1 MEAQL
6 KHLKLLSRKMLT
18 EQEWMEEWK
27 KTFPKS
33 LLQEK
38 DFDELLNS
46 PSLKDNK
53 NASIKF
59 IKDHSFGKMGLK
71 SSRIYYEVW
80 IEGKFS

>member
-1 MEAQL
+1 
-6 KHLKLLSRKMLT
+6 MLT
-18 EQEWMEEWK
+18 EQECMEEWK
-27 KTFPKS
+27 KVFPKS

-46 PSLKDNK
+46 PALKNNK

-59 IKDHSFGKMGLK
+59 IKDHSFGEMGLK
-71 SSRIYYEVW
+71 SARIYYEVW

>member
-1 MEAQL
+1 
-6 KHLKLLSRKMLT
+6 MLT

-59 IKDHSFGKMGLK
+59 IKERSFGEMGLK
-71 SSRIYYEVW
+71 SARIYYEVW

>member
-1 MEAQL
+1 
-6 KHLKLLSRKMLT
+6 MLT
-18 EQEWMEEWK
+18 EQEWMGECK

-38 DFDELLNS
+38 DFDELLHS
-46 PSLKDNK
+46 PTLKDNK

-59 IKDHSFGKMGLK
+59 IKDHSFGEMGLK
-71 SSRIYYEVW
+71 SARIYYEVW

>member
-1 MEAQL
+1 
-6 KHLKLLSRKMLT
+6 MLT

-53 NASIKF
+53 NISIKF
-59 IKDHSFGKMGLK
+59 IKDNSLEKIGLK
-71 SSRIYYEVW
+71 SARIFYEIW
-80 IEGKFS
+80 IDGNFS

>member
-1 MEAQL
+1 
-6 KHLKLLSRKMLT
+6 MLT

-53 NASIKF
+53 IASIKF
-59 IKDHSFGKMGLK
+59 IKDHSFEKMDLK
-71 SSRIYYEVW
+71 SARIYYEVW

>member
-1 MEAQL
+1 
-6 KHLKLLSRKMLT
+6 MLT

-53 NASIKF
+53 NASTKF
-59 IKDHSFGKMGLK
+59 IKEHSFGKMGLK
-71 SSRIYYEVW
+71 SARIFYEIW

>member
-1 MEAQL
+1 
-6 KHLKLLSRKMLT
+6 MLT

-38 DFDELLNS
+38 DFNELSNS
-46 PSLKDNK
+46 PTLKDNK

-59 IKDHSFGKMGLK
+59 IKEHSFGNMGLK
-71 SSRIYYEVW
+71 SARIYYEVW